1 MELHSVGNDVSNG
14 TPKVF
19 FRIGCLPLVILAII
33 HLLGCAAA
41 AGVSWAT
48 NHSIYWAIVNS
59 VLGWF
64 YVVFKTTVIL
74 YS

>member
-1 MELHSVGNDVSNG
+1 MEIHTDRNDENNE
-14 TPKVF
+14 TPRVL
-19 FRIGCLPLVILAII
+19 FRIGCVPLIVILAI
-33 HLLGCAAA
+33 HLLGCAVA
-41 AGVSWAT
+41 AGVSWAA

-64 YVVFKTTVIL
+64 YVAFKTAVII